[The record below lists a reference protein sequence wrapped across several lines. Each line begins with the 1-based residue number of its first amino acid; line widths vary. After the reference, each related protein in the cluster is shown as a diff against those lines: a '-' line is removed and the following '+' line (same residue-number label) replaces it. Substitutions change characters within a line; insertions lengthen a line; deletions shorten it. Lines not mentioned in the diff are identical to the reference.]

1 VRWLAGRK
9 FGFDTRSNVLRG
21 DAVRRYFR
29 TMKTT
34 EKPARD
40 LVCGDQYRDV
50 FGAVW
55 TVLSV
60 RYDAGAALLHLAG
73 ADTGIT
79 TKRLAGAVFV
89 EVVES

>member
-1 VRWLAGRK
+1 M
-9 FGFDTRSNVLRG
+9 LRCR
-21 DAVRRYFR
+21 AVRRYLR

-73 ADTGIT
+73 ADSTIQ
-79 TKRLAGAVFV
+79 TKRIAGAVYV
-89 EVVES
+89 EVFES